1 MKEIARRDKM
11 KIYGDLLKV
20 LNADSGYEKK
30 IVITHVQSRIN
41 VPFMRLKIYVKD
53 LKELGLI
60 EDETSLK
67 LTEKGRQYLE
77 QYENVLEFMKNMGI
91 GYK

>member
-20 LNADSGYEKK
+20 LNTESGHEKK

-41 VPFMRLKIYVKD
+41 VPFTRLKLYVRD
-53 LKELGLI
+53 LVELGLI
-60 EDETSLK
+60 EDEISLRP
-67 LTEKGRQYLE
+67 TEKGKRYLE
-77 QYENVLEFMKNMGI
+77 QYESVLEFMKNMGI